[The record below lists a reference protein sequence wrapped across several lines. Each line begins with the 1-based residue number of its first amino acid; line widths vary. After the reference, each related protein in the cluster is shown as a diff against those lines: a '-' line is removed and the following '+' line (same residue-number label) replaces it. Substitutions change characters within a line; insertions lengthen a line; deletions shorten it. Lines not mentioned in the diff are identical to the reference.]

1 MKIYHWLLPALSLF
15 PASAAAQM
23 AGYEYWT
30 DGNDTQRTY
39 VEQTQGSV
47 GIEIDVEDLRPG
59 IHRFHFRACDAQGRW
74 SSPFCRY
81 FLRLGKAYDGTGMAT
96 CEHAIDGGE
105 WAEAAL
111 VDGRLDL
118 ELPVSGLVPGV
129 HRLMLR
135 FADEAG
141 RWTGIMTR
149 NFVRLG
155 PDYSSNT
162 LRSYECWIDGDYAAW
177 VEGTAEGGMVELEFP
192 TSDLSYGL
200 HRVSFRSRD
209 EAGRW
214 SAPFSRYFVKA
225 EPSLAD
231 NRIEAY
237 EYWFNNG
244 KTTRVEV
251 TPANPFAADDIWLDV
266 EGVVPHEI
274 PEDYTVDWET
284 CTAYSRT
291 TWYSPCVSAI
301 PPGVGRRRVPT
312 RLPMTFRWH
321 WISAPWFTVI
331 RSWSCSPVLA
341 GFMLTKSRRRPVTRW
356 SGERMPL
363 AGWTSMAKTGHGFTV

>member
-1 MKIYHWLLPALSLF
+1 
-15 PASAAAQM
+15 M

-47 GIEIDVEDLRPG
+47 GIEIDVADLRPG

-96 CEHAIDGGE
+96 CEYAIDGGE

-141 RWTGIMTR
+141 RWTGITTR
-149 NFVRLG
+149 NFVCLG

-162 LRSYECWIDGDYAAW
+162 LRSYECWIDGRLCRTG
-177 VEGTAEGGMVELEFP
+177 EGTAEGGMVELEL
-192 TSDLSYGL
+192 SDVGFVLRASS
-200 HRVSFRSRD
+200 RV
-209 EAGRW
+209 
-214 SAPFSRYFVKA
+214 
-225 EPSLAD
+225 
-231 NRIEAY
+231 
-237 EYWFNNG
+237 
-244 KTTRVEV
+244 
-251 TPANPFAADDIWLDV
+251 
-266 EGVVPHEI
+266 
-274 PEDYTVDWET
+274 
-284 CTAYSRT
+284 
-291 TWYSPCVSAI
+291 
-301 PPGVGRRRVPT
+301 
-312 RLPMTFRWH
+312 
-321 WISAPWFTVI
+321 IS
-331 RSWSCSPVLA
+331 
-341 GFMLTKSRRRPVTRW
+341 
-356 SGERMPL
+356 
-363 AGWTSMAKTGHGFTV
+363 